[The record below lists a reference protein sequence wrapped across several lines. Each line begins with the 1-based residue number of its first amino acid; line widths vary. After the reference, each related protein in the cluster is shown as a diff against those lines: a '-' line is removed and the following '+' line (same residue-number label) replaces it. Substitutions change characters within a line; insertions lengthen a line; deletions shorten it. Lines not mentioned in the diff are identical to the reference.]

1 MRLLLVEDSDVLSQT
16 LSRDFQAEGHVCNL
30 ARDGDAAL
38 GYLLAYDYD
47 AVVLDLMLPRVDG
60 VTVLQRYRAHGGG
73 APVLVLSA
81 RDHVSD
87 RIQALDAG
95 ADDYLVKPFFRD
107 ELMARVRALFRRP
120 SQTLPAQL
128 QIGPLLLD
136 PRTRSVLVD
145 GQPLSL
151 TPKEYGLLELLLRN
165 RGRVMSRQMIFERL
179 YDTQSEASDKVVEV
193 IVSTLRTKLERAGAA
208 GLIETRR
215 GFGYCIA

>member
-16 LSRDFQAEGHVCNL
+16 LSRDFQTEGHACDL
-30 ARDGDAAL
+30 AQDGETAL

-47 AVVLDLMLPRVDG
+47 AVVLDLMLPRLDG
-60 VTVLQRYRAHGGG
+60 VTVLQRYRAQGGG

-81 RDHVSD
+81 RDHVTD

-120 SQTLPAQL
+120 LQTLPIQL
-128 QIGPLLLD
+128 QVGSLLLD
-136 PRTRSVLVD
+136 PRTRSVLVA
-145 GQPLSL
+145 GQPLPL

-165 RGRVMSRQMIFERL
+165 RSRVMSRQMIFERL

-193 IVSTLRTKLERAGAA
+193 IVSTLRTKLERAGAP

>member
-1 MRLLLVEDSDVLSQT
+1 MRLLLIEDSDVLSQT
-16 LSRDFQAEGHVCNL
+16 LLRDFQSEGHLCDV

-38 GYLLAYDYD
+38 GYLQGYDYD

-60 VTVLQRYRAHGGG
+60 IEVLRRYRARGGA

-87 RIQALDAG
+87 RVQALDAG

-120 SQTLPAQL
+120 SQTLPSL
-128 QIGPLLLD
+128 LSCGPLTLD
-136 PRTRSVLVD
+136 LHTRAASVS
-145 GQPLSL
+145 GQAVAL

-165 RGRVMSRQMIFERL
+165 RGRVMSRKMIFERL
-179 YDTQSEASDKVVEV
+179 YDTHSESSDKVVEV
-193 IVSTLRTKLERAGAA
+193 IVSTLRTKLDRAGGA

-215 GFGYCIA
+215 GFGYHIA

>member
-16 LSRDFQAEGHVCNL
+16 LSRDFQAEGHACDL
-30 ARDGDAAL
+30 AHDGEAAL
-38 GYLLAYDYD
+38 AFLQGYDYD

-60 VTVLQRYRAHGGG
+60 VTVLQRYRASGGS

-120 SQTLPAQL
+120 SQTLPSLLAC
-128 QIGPLLLD
+128 GPLSLD
-136 PRTRSVLVD
+136 PRTRSVTIAGEALA
-145 GQPLSL
+145 L
-151 TPKEYGLLELLLRN
+151 TPKEHGLLELLLRN
-165 RGRVMSRQMIFERL
+165 RSRVMSRQMIFERL
-179 YDTQSEASDKVVEV
+179 YDTHSDASDKVVEV
-193 IVSTLRTKLERAGAA
+193 IVSTLRTKLERAGAP
-208 GLIETRR
+208 GVIETRR

>member
-16 LSRDFQAEGHVCNL
+16 LCRDFQAEGHVCDV
-30 ARDGDAAL
+30 AGDGETAIE
-38 GYLLAYDYD
+38 YLQRYTYD
-47 AVVLDLMLPRVDG
+47 AMVLDLMLPRMDG
-60 VTVLQRYRAHGGG
+60 IAVLQRHRADGGST
-73 APVLVLSA
+73 PVLVLSA

-120 SQTLPAQL
+120 SQALPIQL
-128 QIGPLLLD
+128 VHGDLLLD
-136 PRTRSVLVD
+136 PRSRTVTVAN
-145 GQPLSL
+145 QAMAL

-165 RGRVMSRQMIFERL
+165 RSRVMSRQMIFERL
-179 YDTQSEASDKVVEV
+179 YDTHSDASDKVVEV
-193 IVSTLRTKLERAGAA
+193 IISTLRTKLDRAGIV